1 MIAHDF
7 LVCSIIA
14 QRTTVSLVMFHFFL
28 EILIF
33 SSFSSPSF
41 FCFAFMI
48 LKNDYDSAFVLYT
61 YTHLQNVANI
71 MDTEQYRRD
80 VTE

>member
-1 MIAHDF
+1 
-7 LVCSIIA
+7 
-14 QRTTVSLVMFHFFL
+14 
-28 EILIF
+28 
-33 SSFSSPSF
+33 
-41 FCFAFMI
+41 MI